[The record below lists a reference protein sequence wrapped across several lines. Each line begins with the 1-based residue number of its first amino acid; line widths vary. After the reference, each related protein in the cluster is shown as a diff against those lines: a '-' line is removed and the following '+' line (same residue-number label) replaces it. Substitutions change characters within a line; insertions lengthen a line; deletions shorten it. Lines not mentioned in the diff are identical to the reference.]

1 MSREISIQ
9 SCNYTVL
16 YISLSLY
23 CSSLLQCDLE
33 NLLANMMGRV
43 TGYSKLLP

>member
-16 YISLSLY
+16 YIPLSLY
-23 CSSLLQCDLE
+23 CSLLLRRDLE
-33 NLLANMMGRV
+33 NLLASVMERV
-43 TGYSKLLP
+43 EGYSKLLP